1 MQFGIIK
8 KHKKYILVKLL
19 NQARFEFFIAR
30 TKLERK
36 PVWRTSFTENK
47 LTQKKLGQGRLK
59 RKFVFLK

>member
-36 PVWRTSFTENK
+36 PV
-47 LTQKKLGQGRLK
+47 
-59 RKFVFLK
+59 